1 MFLKYSFRTVGTVTC
16 PQLCPSN
23 LTIENYVCWR
33 PSLLLT
39 CNIYVVKSARL
50 LSSHPRLLS
59 SFLLRFTSLEVQP
72 ATTSKTW
79 CDSGWAFLSL
89 TAKTVGFLSKR
100 VFFRSK
106 SATLIPT
113 LFFDHFR
120 VLGLYK
126 NMICFAVYFFSAFL
140 KKTVKG
146 SSHRELKNGHLLW
159 VHDLGIVISSDK
171 NKTPYFCRSIHK
183 SPLSCRHAQETL
195 MIAD

>member
-1 MFLKYSFRTVGTVTC
+1 MAIGFDDRELCMFTS
-16 PQLCPSN
+16 
-23 LTIENYVCWR
+23 E
-33 PSLLLT
+33 LLLT
-39 CNIYVVKSARL
+39 CNIYCKEGTSVV
-50 LSSHPRLLS
+50 LSPRIVP
-59 SFLLRFTSLEVQP
+59 SFLLRFTRLEVQA

-100 VFFRSK
+100 VFFPSK

-113 LFFDHFR
+113 LFIDHFR

-146 SSHRELKNGHLLW
+146 SSHRELKNGHLLR
-159 VHDLGIVISSDK
+159 VHDLGMVISSDK
-171 NKTPYFCRSIHK
+171 NKNPYFCRRIHK